1 MCSELIEWELRHAN
15 DIEIEDRRKFLIS
28 CGKFAAVTPPA
39 MTLLLSTSLTSTAIA
54 QSGLS
59 DHDSGPGRSFFDND
73 PDAPKEKQATENSG
87 SRNDQ
92 ASRDGNQ
99 ASVGGAGGGGG
110 SDGGGAGG
118 GTSSADSRGGGSSSS
133 GGGAG
138 SASRY
143 GGGEDDK
150 WR

>member
-1 MCSELIEWELRHAN
+1 MPN
-15 DIEIEDRRKFLIS
+15 DIEIEDRRKFLIA

-54 QSGLS
+54 RSGYS
-59 DHDSGPGRSFFDND
+59 GHDSGPGRSFFDND
-73 PDAPKEKQATENSG
+73 PDTPRDKQVADRGSPNS
-87 SRNDQ
+87 Q
-92 ASRDGNQ
+92 ANKGDNNQ
-99 ASVGGAGGGGG
+99 ASVGGGGGGG
-110 SDGGGAGG
+110 GDGGGSGG
-118 GTSSADSRGGGSSSS
+118 GTSAAKGSRGGGSSGSA

-150 WR
+150 WRKGSKL

>member
-1 MCSELIEWELRHAN
+1 MPN
-15 DIEIEDRRKFLIS
+15 DIEIEDRRKFLIA

-54 QSGLS
+54 RSGYS
-59 DHDSGPGRSFFDND
+59 GHDSGPGRSFFDND
-73 PDAPKEKQATENSG
+73 PDTPRDKQVADRGSPNS
-87 SRNDQ
+87 Q
-92 ASRDGNQ
+92 ANKGDNNQ
-99 ASVGGAGGGGG
+99 ASVGGGGGGG
-110 SDGGGAGG
+110 DGSGAGG
-118 GTSSADSRGGGSSSS
+118 GTSAAKGSRGGGSSGSA

-150 WR
+150 WRKGSKL

>member
-1 MCSELIEWELRHAN
+1 MPN

-28 CGKFAAVTPPA
+28 CGRFAAVTPPA

-54 QSGLS
+54 RSDPSGHGS
-59 DHDSGPGRSFFDND
+59 EPGRSFFDND
-73 PDAPKEKQATENSG
+73 PDAPKEKQASENSG

-92 ASRDGNQ
+92 ARKGDGNQ

-110 SDGGGAGG
+110 NDGGGAGG
-118 GTSSADSRGGGSSSS
+118 GTSATKDSRGGGSGSP
-133 GGGAG
+133 GGGGGG

-143 GGGEDDK
+143 SGGEEDK
-150 WR
+150 WRKGSRL